1 MFPTGVELHKGK
13 IRIMFIYRGVRCRE
27 VLHGWTVTASN
38 IKKAGNLRAAIICDI
53 QLGQFDYAERF
64 PDSKAISKF
73 TTTKR
78 LTTFKELC
86 DFFLSAKTLEVS
98 NASLY
103 TATSIVN
110 TLRRIIGDN
119 TQLVDIQH
127 SDLLR
132 YRHELL
138 TGEVI
143 NPIMPNIRKKGRT
156 PSTVNTRMSLLFEML
171 KLAHRSKFIP
181 HAPYEGVSLLTLS
194 KRDPDPLL
202 LHEYQSMIAA
212 LSGQTAL
219 VWILAV
225 HTGMR
230 HGELCALAW
239 EDIDLEKGEI
249 HVSRNLTN
257 KKLFVPPK
265 TNAGFRTIT
274 LLKPAHEALKEQ
286 FKLTGSLPKREITY
300 HHREH
305 GKTETQHLK
314 FVFVPLTRSKAKVGY
329 YSRNSISHGWKKG
342 VEISGVRPRH
352 PYQSRHTYA
361 CWSLSAGANPS
372 FIASQM
378 GHENA
383 KMVYEVYGKW
393 IGEMD
398 KDQIGMLNDK
408 IQTALPP
415 SRPPANKKRLKVV

>member
-1 MFPTGVELHKGK
+1 MFPTGVELHNGK
-13 IRIMFIYRGVRCRE
+13 IRITFIYRGVRCRE
-27 VLHGWTVTASN
+27 VLRGWTVTNAN
-38 IKKAGNLRAAIICDI
+38 IKKAGNMRAAIISEI
-53 QLGQFDYAERF
+53 QLGQFNYAVRF
-64 PDSKAISKF
+64 PESRAISKF
-73 TTTKR
+73 TTVKR
-78 LTTFKELC
+78 ITTFQELC
-86 DFFLSAKTLEVS
+86 DFFLSAKALEVS

-103 TATSIVN
+103 TITSIVN

-119 TQLVDIQH
+119 TRLVDIQH
-127 SDLLR
+127 ADLLH

-138 TGEVI
+138 TGEVV
-143 NPIMPNIRKKGRT
+143 NPVMPQVRKKGRT

-171 KLAHRSKFIP
+171 KLANRSKFIP

-194 KRDPDPLL
+194 KREPDPLL
-202 LHEYQSMIAA
+202 LHEYQSMIATM
-212 LSGQTAL
+212 SGQTAL
-219 VWILAV
+219 IWIIAV

-239 EDIDLEKGEI
+239 EDIDLKKGEI

-274 LLKPAHEALKEQ
+274 LLKPALDALMEQ
-286 FKLTGSLPKREITY
+286 FKLTGNLPKREITY

-305 GKTETQHLK
+305 GKTEQQQLK

-329 YSRNSISHGWKKG
+329 YSRGSISNGWKKG
-342 VEISGVRPRH
+342 IKAAGVRSRH
-352 PYQSRHTYA
+352 SYQSRHTYA
-361 CWSLSAGANPS
+361 CWSLAAGANPS

-393 IGEMD
+393 IGEL
-398 KDQIGMLNDK
+398 DQDQVGMLNNK
-408 IQTALPP
+408 FQTAMPP
-415 SRPPANKKRLKVV
+415 LRPKAKTKSLKVV